1 MQIQIKE
8 KLDCIAAI
16 ATPLGNSGIGII
28 RISGADSLVLI
39 DRIASCRGKI
49 LSEVPS
55 HTIHYGWIIDGQ
67 SKQPIDEVLIS
78 VMRAPHTF
86 TGDDTVEI
94 NCHGGSLI
102 THRVLEEVLR
112 AGAVPAEPGEFSKCA
127 FLNGKM
133 DLSKAEAIIDMIEAK
148 NRLSMDNAIHQIRGA
163 IKEQVHELRSN
174 LLYEIAYIE
183 SVLDDPEHLQFI
195 DRVEE
200 FEAKLGFIEKTLADI
215 VTKSEQGKMIKEGI
229 RTAIIGKTNVGKSTL
244 LNTLLGEERAIVT
257 DIAGTTRDSIE
268 ESIRLGEIHLK
279 LVDTAGIRETE
290 DVVEKIGIKRSY
302 SQIEEADL
310 ILYMLDVTREL
321 DEDDLRLMEQLK
333 GKNCIILLNK
343 ADSRTDFD
351 TTPIKERLSHSI
363 FAISARDQSGLE
375 QLTEEINRLFHLDRL
390 GIEDEIYITNLR
402 QKLLFEKALQSVRM
416 VRQSFEAGMPEDFYT
431 IDLMAAYLAL
441 GEIIGETIGDDVV
454 DEIFSKFCTGK

>member
-127 FLNGKM
+127 FLNGK
-133 DLSKAEAIIDMIEAK
+133 ICQRP
-148 NRLSMDNAIHQIRGA
+148 RL
-163 IKEQVHELRSN
+163 
-174 LLYEIAYIE
+174 LLI
-183 SVLDDPEHLQFI
+183 
-195 DRVEE
+195 
-200 FEAKLGFIEKTLADI
+200 
-215 VTKSEQGKMIKEGI
+215 
-229 RTAIIGKTNVGKSTL
+229 
-244 LNTLLGEERAIVT
+244 
-257 DIAGTTRDSIE
+257 
-268 ESIRLGEIHLK
+268 
-279 LVDTAGIRETE
+279 
-290 DVVEKIGIKRSY
+290 
-302 SQIEEADL
+302 
-310 ILYMLDVTREL
+310 
-321 DEDDLRLMEQLK
+321 
-333 GKNCIILLNK
+333 
-343 ADSRTDFD
+343 
-351 TTPIKERLSHSI
+351 
-363 FAISARDQSGLE
+363 
-375 QLTEEINRLFHLDRL
+375 
-390 GIEDEIYITNLR
+390 
-402 QKLLFEKALQSVRM
+402 
-416 VRQSFEAGMPEDFYT
+416 
-431 IDLMAAYLAL
+431 
-441 GEIIGETIGDDVV
+441 
-454 DEIFSKFCTGK
+454 